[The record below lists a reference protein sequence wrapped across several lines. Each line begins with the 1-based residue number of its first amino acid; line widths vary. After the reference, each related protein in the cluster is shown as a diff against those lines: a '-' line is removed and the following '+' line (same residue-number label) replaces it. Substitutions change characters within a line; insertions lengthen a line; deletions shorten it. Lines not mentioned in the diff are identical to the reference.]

1 MEATEMESKTVWA
14 PCIKKEFCDAIG
26 STKLMNKS
34 VIAVQRNDG

>member
-14 PCIKKEFCDAIG
+14 PCIKKEFCDAIE
-26 STKLMNKS
+26 STNLMNKY